1 MSFPEPFSSAGTRDG
16 AAATFVPL
24 ICGAVALSVFFLFV
38 MASGIVPR
46 GARGAREIPLELAAV
61 AEGAVPP
68 RFSAREVIVHVGP
81 GGEIRAGGASLT
93 VEELL
98 RRLSGLAEGA
108 AETSVTVRAAAAAP
122 YGVVARVL
130 GAIRRAGVRD
140 AALLTIEPSEGP
152 SGSPSAP

>member
-1 MSFPEPFSSAGTRDG
+1 
-16 AAATFVPL
+16 
-24 ICGAVALSVFFLFV
+24 VALSVLFLFV
-38 MASGIVPR
+38 MVSGLVPT
-46 GARGAREIPLELAAV
+46 GARGEREIPLELAAV

-93 VEELL
+93 VEELS

-108 AETSVTVRAAAAAP
+108 AETSVTVRAAADAP
-122 YGVVARVL
+122 YGVVAEVL

-140 AALLTIEPSEGP
+140 AALLTIQPP
-152 SGSPSAP
+152 PAPPGTGTD